1 MKNIRKTKVLLPVM
15 LAAVALSACENTPDN
30 IRSNKHSAEVDSGE
44 AYVSPE
50 NIYDS
55 FDAAFEKEYTK
66 FKLPEKSAVSICKPD
81 GVYDLEL
88 AYINAENDMDWL
100 SSKVEELQSALDIKI
115 DGKIET
121 VEDQAQLQDEHNK
134 LKITRFA
141 QPYCCWETSE
151 NGVNSIDAG
160 ADNMELFYLDR
171 PTAKNADSGLL
182 SVRLRRGEV
191 VDDHRLLR
199 VADDRRV
206 AVGLRGEIIELGHG
220 SGLRRFDIV
229 DQSLK
234 GLLFG
239 RSPRPCVD
247 LAGVLLDGH
256 DVPSVRCGDL
266 LDRLVHQFGPS
277 GGSRA
282 ALVTA
287 VVVHGGES
295 VVVLGDRAA
304 SVVHV
309 RHLHLV
315 ETCGF
320 QYAGQMLHGVFRE
333 TVADEEDAQF
343 CIAARTASARAADLV
358 DDVRERRFVRALLA
372 QVVSL
377 IGFGVGVEDGRAV
390 VVGAD
395 FAACGAVG
403 PLRHAVV
410 VGPENAAAAV
420 AEDRAVVGAVLEGRV
435 ACRRRD
441 AAAAGTGRRGEI
453 AVVRTSDHRR
463 PCAHVAGD
471 VTQTSRIVFRTS
483 VQLLAVIY
491 AVGQLGIAVGR
502 CDDARGASCRGGDV
516 AVVDAVGDD
525 DFLLRSPVVGGESRN
540 AGDVVAR
547 GASVRIVV
555 SVFGRDR
562 AVVVHVV
569 DRDVGCFGK
578 GRSYQGHRD
587 ADIARRTLEK
597 HRSAARDV
605 THRSVVNQ
613 SGHYAVR

>member
-1 MKNIRKTKVLLPVM
+1 M
-15 LAAVALSACENTPDN
+15 C
-30 IRSNKHSAEVDSGE
+30 
-44 AYVSPE
+44 
-50 NIYDS
+50 
-55 FDAAFEKEYTK
+55 
-66 FKLPEKSAVSICKPD
+66 
-81 GVYDLEL
+81 
-88 AYINAENDMDWL
+88 
-100 SSKVEELQSALDIKI
+100 
-115 DGKIET
+115 
-121 VEDQAQLQDEHNK
+121 
-134 LKITRFA
+134 
-141 QPYCCWETSE
+141 
-151 NGVNSIDAG
+151 
-160 ADNMELFYLDR
+160 
-171 PTAKNADSGLL
+171 
-182 SVRLRRGEV
+182 
-191 VDDHRLLR
+191 
-199 VADDRRV
+199 
-206 AVGLRGEIIELGHG
+206 
-220 SGLRRFDIV
+220 
-229 DQSLK
+229 
-234 GLLFG
+234 
-239 RSPRPCVD
+239 
-247 LAGVLLDGH
+247 
-256 DVPSVRCGDL
+256 
-266 LDRLVHQFGPS
+266 
-277 GGSRA
+277 
-282 ALVTA
+282 
-287 VVVHGGES
+287 
-295 VVVLGDRAA
+295 
-304 SVVHV
+304 
-309 RHLHLV
+309 HLHLV
-315 ETCGF
+315 DAHGF
-320 QYAGQMLHGVFRE
+320 QNAGQMLHGIFRK
-333 TVADEEDAQF
+333 TVPDEENAQF
-343 CIAARTASARAADLV
+343 RVAARASSARVSDLV
-358 DDVRERRFVRALLA
+358 GDIRKGRLVRSLFP
-372 QVVSL
+372 QVVGL
-377 IGFGVGVEDGRAV
+377 LGIGIGVENGSIG
-390 VVGAD
+390 VVGSD
-395 FAACGAVG
+395 LAAGRTVGPLCHGVVIPPEYTSIGAVG
-403 PLRHAVV
+403 QDRTV
-410 VGPENAAAAV
+410 VGT
-420 AEDRAVVGAVLEGRV
+420 VLEGRV